1 MKLDGRWA
9 VQGGPAHRMVSA
21 AVGGGRE
28 EGRGGG
34 PGTGVLVKGAQ
45 GEHRKQASGCTRTC
59 PSVRWAPGLAVLGRV
74 LDPRSLTQHW
84 GCADTVFFKDT
95 VP

>member
-1 MKLDGRWA
+1 MKLDGHWA
-9 VQGGPAHRMVSA
+9 VQGGPAHHMVSA

-34 PGTGVLVKGAQ
+34 PGPGVLVKGAQ
-45 GEHRKQASGCTRTC
+45 GEHRKQVSGCTRTC
-59 PSVRWAPGLAVLGRV
+59 PSVRWAPGHVGLCPGPAEPHTALGMHGR
-74 LDPRSLTQHW
+74 
-84 GCADTVFFKDT
+84 GFFKDT